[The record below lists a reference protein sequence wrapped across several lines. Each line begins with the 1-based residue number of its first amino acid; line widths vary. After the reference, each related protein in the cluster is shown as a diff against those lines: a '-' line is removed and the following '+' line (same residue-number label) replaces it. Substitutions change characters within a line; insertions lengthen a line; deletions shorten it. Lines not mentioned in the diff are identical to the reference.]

1 MARFVP
7 VNGGILVR
15 DADSLVS
22 PVQSGLG
29 VLGTGGDLI
38 LRLRLDQL
46 LPRQG
51 WELRAGDGRLVG
63 FRDDID
69 LRQVFEH
76 QFAVRL
82 SIVERRLALVLFLKH
97 VLAERAEDLADTA
110 GDFGAAVHGCTG
122 IPSVLVGCFAILAV
136 LPKDVL
142 DRITKVAS
150 DILTVSK
157 TLGNL
162 VRNILALAYTRLCGC
177 H

>member
-15 DADSLVS
+15 DANGLVS
-22 PVQSGLG
+22 LVQSGLG

-82 SIVERRLALVLFLKH
+82 SIVERRFAEVIFLFEVAEQAL
-97 VLAERAEDLADTA
+97 
-110 GDFGAAVHGCTG
+110 
-122 IPSVLVGCFAILAV
+122 
-136 LPKDVL
+136 
-142 DRITKVAS
+142 
-150 DILTVSK
+150 
-157 TLGNL
+157 
-162 VRNILALAYTRLCGC
+162 
-177 H
+177 